1 MEHTASP
8 GLLSL
13 GLTADTSSEGS
24 SFRWGFISSIA
35 LHAIVIV
42 MSMFLRFPSDSAQP
56 LRTIGVTLIS
66 LPTMPTTA
74 PSSKPAPPPMKKRTV
89 ASTPTVIPK
98 SQPIV
103 PSVEDMLPPL
113 PTETASE
120 RLSESLGGAI
130 NSIVVPQKREA
141 TSPLI
146 PSQETHLPSAKD
158 QSPLLDTLQLPSAPP
173 TISRPKRLQRTES
186 LKIPST
192 LMPPAATV
200 TQKEETAAKPP
211 SRPSSQPPIS
221 TPNVQPAVKPA
232 PAIPALSKM
241 TPFNRASHATTP
253 TKPVRSS
260 KIEEALKTNLSNIPT
275 PAPRKQP
282 PRISPKQSLTQAK
295 PKSFTPQV
303 SAPQLAQI
311 PESVRHAPSNP
322 RPAVPPSVVPP
333 PTVPKASK
341 MTETVKKLMEGLK
354 STTRPPTPKQVS
366 PQRTKPSMTT
376 LPSTTL
382 PSSEIAQQIA
392 KLAIPDV
399 TPVESIEQ
407 RMQLLEVQASGNP
420 GRSGAKPS
428 PGKNRYLAMV
438 EDRIDHKWVALPL
451 LANTPLVVLKFRIF
465 RSGEISRLH
474 ISESSGNS
482 HYDSLAQRAVH
493 SVNPLPSFP
502 PDVSESFFDVQ
513 YRFIKD

>member
-13 GLTADTSSEGS
+13 GLTTDTFSEGS

-35 LHAIVIV
+35 LHALVIV
-42 MSMFLRFPSDSAQP
+42 MSMFLRFSSDSAQP

-89 ASTPTVIPK
+89 ASTPTVLQK
-98 SQPIV
+98 LQPIV
-103 PSVEDMLPPL
+103 PLVEDMLPPL

-146 PSQETHLPSAKD
+146 PRQETQLPSSKNQA
-158 QSPLLDTLQLPSAPP
+158 PLLDTLQLPSSPP
-173 TISRPKRLQRTES
+173 TISRPKRLQRAES
-186 LKIPST
+186 LKVPST
-192 LMPPAATV
+192 LMPPTATV

-211 SRPSSQPPIS
+211 SRPSSQPPIP
-221 TPNVQPAVKPA
+221 TPKVQQAVKPA
-232 PAIPALSKM
+232 PTIPTFSEV
-241 TPFNRASHATTP
+241 TPFNRARHTSTP
-253 TKPVRSS
+253 PKPVRSS
-260 KIEEALKTNLSNIPT
+260 KIEEVLKKSLSNIST
-275 PAPRKQP
+275 PVPRKQP
-282 PRISPKQSLTQAK
+282 PKISRKQLLTQAV

-303 SAPQLAQI
+303 SAPQLAKI

-322 RPAVPPSVVPP
+322 PPAVPPRVIPAAP
-333 PTVPKASK
+333 K

-354 STTRPPTPKQVS
+354 STTRRPAPKQVS
-366 PQRTKPSMTT
+366 PQRTKPSMPT
-376 LPSTTL
+376 LPSTTR
-382 PSSEIAQQIA
+382 PPSEIAQQIA
-392 KLAIPDV
+392 KLSIPDV
-399 TPVESIEQ
+399 TPVESIEE
-407 RMQLLEVQASGNP
+407 RMQLLEVQARGNS

-451 LANTPLVVLKFRIF
+451 LANTPLVILKFRIS

-482 HYDSLAQRAVH
+482 HYDSLAQRAVQ